1 MEPQQVFDLVRRSNG
16 KTLSQLLTSV
26 IPADRSLVELQLMM
40 LARDGVIELNRKG
53 GDDYSV
59 KVKNLPRV
67 GSVIEKRKVAPILDH
82 RADIVATLPTSLHR
96 GSKELGQ
103 GVATTDKVFR
113 SLLRGAN
120 RYVKLCLPFPEEAV
134 ASYFADEIT
143 NLARSGIPMRIITRE
158 VFTEKNGT
166 SYGNLVKALMR
177 VYDIYRSCGDERK
190 IEIRDFH
197 IGLKSRG
204 FNMLHY
210 ESVHAKIVLA
220 DGVQCYLGSGEWR
233 INSLYNNFELGVVLT
248 GGIVSRVES
257 LYDLV
262 WQHAKP
268 IKYEF
273 LSNMHRKSGN
283 TSQG

>member
-1 MEPQQVFDLVRRSNG
+1 MRPQQVFDLVSRSNG

-26 IPADRSLVELQLMM
+26 TPSDRGLLELQVMM
-40 LARDGVIELNRKG
+40 LARDGVVELSKKG
-53 GDDYSV
+53 DGDYSV
-59 KVKNLPRV
+59 RVKNILSGRE
-67 GSVIEKRKVAPILDH
+67 SVIEKRKVAPTLDH

-96 GSKELGQ
+96 ESNELGR
-103 GVATTDKVFR
+103 GVAATDKVFR
-113 SLLRGAN
+113 SLLRGATS
-120 RYVKLCLPFPEEAV
+120 YVKLCLPFPEEAV

-143 NLARSGIPMRIITRE
+143 NLAKSGVTIKIITRE
-158 VFTEKNGT
+158 VFAEKKQGA

-177 VYDIYRSCGDERK
+177 LYDIYSSCGDERK

-197 IGLKSRG
+197 IGLKSGR
-204 FNMLHY
+204 FDMLHY

-273 LSNMHRKSGN
+273 LRNMHKKPGEY
-283 TSQG
+283 